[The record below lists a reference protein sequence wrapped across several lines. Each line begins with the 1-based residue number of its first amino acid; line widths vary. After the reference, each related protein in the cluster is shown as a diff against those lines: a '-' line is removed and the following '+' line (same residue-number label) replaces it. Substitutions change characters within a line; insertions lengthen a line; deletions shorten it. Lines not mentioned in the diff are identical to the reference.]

1 MPLRPCVEN
10 PQDRFKHATRRDR
23 FAPWPTI
30 GNVLF
35 RKMNPDPLPMFIA
48 KPNHPKLIADRD
60 PSVILR

>member
-1 MPLRPCVEN
+1 
-10 PQDRFKHATRRDR
+10 
-23 FAPWPTI
+23 
-30 GNVLF
+30 VLF